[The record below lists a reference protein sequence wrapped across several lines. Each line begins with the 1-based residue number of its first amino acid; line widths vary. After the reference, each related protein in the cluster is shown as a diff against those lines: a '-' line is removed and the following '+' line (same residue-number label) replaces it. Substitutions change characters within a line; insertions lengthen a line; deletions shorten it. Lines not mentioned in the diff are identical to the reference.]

1 MSVSRNS
8 IELRVEV
15 DSACS
20 WGACLHC
27 TSCDRR
33 IEELSAHENVSDI
46 VASTDEHRATCPGKP
61 LPTDPAHWIYDVK
74 CGEFEYGYG
83 FIVDAGEVDGWALFD
98 VGEAPNFVE
107 AGDIITWKD
116 SPS

>member
-15 DSACS
+15 DSA
-20 WGACLHC
+20 WPRVYLHC
-27 TSCDRR
+27 TACDRKV
-33 IEELSAHENVSDI
+33 EELSSRVNVRDI
-46 VASTDEHRATCPGKP
+46 VAGTDEHRVTCPGKP

-74 CGEFEYGYG
+74 CGEFEYDYG
-83 FIVDAGEVDGWALFD
+83 FIVDAGAVDGWALFN
-98 VGEAPNFVE
+98 VAEAPNFVE